1 MRIVEKT
8 WESKVTGLRFGEI
21 NFDSYDENNID
32 EVYPSLENEIK
43 NFDFI
48 VARIKTEFS
57 NNALEFPET
66 YIESIKKMNPNFK
79 PLSDLGFKFQDVQ
92 VFFSVEKR
100 SKLFAEPLEVSKW
113 SDIIFKQ
120 KLDESEINF
129 LLNFLPNKFRFSW
142 YFKEIPEIAEKI
154 YRKWIEEIILS
165 DDGIY
170 VFASNKY
177 ESSKFGFF
185 GAKNADLSARFPLM
199 FSYGIPSFLMF
210 SYGIP
215 SFLIVKKFG
224 QILRE
229 NGFKDIEIKIS
240 LLHNK
245 KFAILYK
252 NSITNAKSHI
262 EIIMSKK
269 NF

>member
-8 WESKVTGLRFGEI
+8 WESKVTGLRFGEV
-21 NFDSYDENNID
+21 NFDSPDENNID
-32 EVYPSLENEIK
+32 EVYSSLENEIK

-48 VARIKTEFS
+48 VARIKTKFS
-57 NNALEFPET
+57 NKALEFPET
-66 YIESIKKMNPNFK
+66 YIENIKKMDPNFN
-79 PLSDLGFKFQDVQ
+79 PLSDFGFKFQDVQ

-100 SKLFAEPLEVSKW
+100 SKLFAEPLDTSKW

-177 ESSKFGFF
+177 DSSKFGFF
-185 GAKNADLSARFPLM
+185 GAKNVELSARFP
-199 FSYGIPSFLMF
+199 LMF